1 MNTMKRFVSLALAMA
16 MMFSLLAGCSSKEAT
31 TTTTAAATEA
41 TTAATEAATEKVL
54 TEAEELELMKQEPAY
69 AEGFTYFASGGC
81 TSAPWTAD
89 YLGYFEEYG
98 IKAEVYMAGESWK
111 EALGTNSAQVA
122 VNHIATCLVPAAN
135 DVNYAIVTGAMIGCQ
150 SLWVLADSEYNSLED
165 LKGQKI
171 SAPNGIGNSSYNI
184 GARFFDADGMNPLTD
199 VEFVQ
204 VESSAC
210 VAAMESGEI
219 AAVVAGDMWAWDMW
233 KNGQLKWLRSITWDE
248 DFTDEPC
255 CVTVMNKDFIK
266 DNPLMAK
273 YICKAIYRAQEYIGN
288 NVEEITQAQ
297 IDEGLLTGDL
307 AKLVEC
313 METYQWGKVV
323 DNAFTERALQEI
335 TEDYIRI
342 GLLTT
347 MKDADKVMEKI
358 WWPQY
363 DYSIGDEF

>member
-1 MNTMKRFVSLALAMA
+1 MKRFIALVMVMSMALSL
-16 MMFSLLAGCSSKEAT
+16 FAGCAKEE
-31 TTTTAAATEA
+31 TTTTAAPATEA
-41 TTAATEAATEKVL
+41 TTAATEAAPM
-54 TEAEELELMKQEPAY
+54 TEAEELEAMKSEPAY
-69 AEGFTYFASGGC
+69 EEGFTFFASGGC
-81 TSAPWTAD
+81 TSAPWVAD

-98 IKAEVYMAGESWK
+98 LKGEVYMAGDSWK

-150 SLWVLADSEYNSLED
+150 SLWVLADSEYDSLED
-165 LKGQKI
+165 LKGKKI

-184 GARFFDADGMNPLTD
+184 GARFFDADGMDPLKD

-204 VESSAC
+204 VETSAC
-210 VAAMESGEI
+210 VPAMESGEI

-255 CVTVMNKDFIK
+255 CVTVMNKDFINE
-266 DNPLMAK
+266 NPLMAK
-273 YICKAIYRAQEYIGN
+273 YIAKAIYRAQEYIGN

-307 AKLVEC
+307 AKLTEC
-313 METYQWGKVV
+313 MESYQWGKVV
-323 DNAFTERALQEI
+323 DDAFTERALREI
-335 TEDYIRI
+335 VEDYIRI

-347 MKDADKVMEKI
+347 MKDADKVMEKV
-358 WWPQY
+358 WWPQAN
-363 DYSIGDEF
+363 YSISK

>member
-16 MMFSLLAGCSSKEAT
+16 MMFSLLAGCSSKEA

>member
-1 MNTMKRFVSLALAMA
+1 MKRFIALALVMAMA
-16 MMFSLLAGCSSKEAT
+16 FSLFAGCAKEE
-31 TTTTAAATEA
+31 TTTTAAPATEA
-41 TTAATEAATEKVL
+41 TTAATEAAPM
-54 TEAEELELMKQEPAY
+54 TEAEELEAMKKEPAY
-69 AEGFTYFASGGC
+69 EEGFTFFASGGC
-81 TSAPWTAD
+81 TSAPWVAD
-89 YLGYFEEYG
+89 YLGHFEDYG
-98 IKAEVYMAGESWK
+98 IKSEVYMAGDSWK

-150 SLWVLADSEYNSLED
+150 SLWVLADSEYDSLED
-165 LKGQKI
+165 LKGKKI

-184 GARFFDADGMNPLTD
+184 GARFFDADGIDPLKD

-204 VESSAC
+204 VETSAC
-210 VAAMESGEI
+210 VPAMESGEI

-266 DNPLMAK
+266 ENPLMAK

-323 DNAFTERALQEI
+323 DDKFTETALREI
-335 TEDYIRI
+335 VEDYIRI

-347 MKDADKVMEKI
+347 MKDADAVMEKV
-358 WWPQY
+358 WWPLAN
-363 DYSIGDEF
+363 YSIGD

>member
-1 MNTMKRFVSLALAMA
+1 MKRFISLAIVMAMA
-16 MMFSLLAGCSSKEAT
+16 LSLFAGCAKEET
-31 TTTTAAATEA
+31 TTTTAAPAGEA
-41 TTAATEAATEKVL
+41 TTAATEKVM
-54 TEAEELELMKQEPAY
+54 TEAEELEAMKNEPAY
-69 AEGFTYFASGGC
+69 EEGFKFFASGGC
-81 TSAPWTAD
+81 TSAPWVAD

-98 IKAEVYMAGESWK
+98 LKGEVYMAGDSWK

-135 DVNYAIVTGAMIGCQ
+135 DVNYAIVNGAMIGCQ
-150 SLWVLADSEYNSLED
+150 SLWVLADSGYESLED
-165 LKGQKI
+165 LKGKKI

-184 GARFFDADGMNPLTD
+184 GARFFDADGIDPLKD

-204 VESSAC
+204 VETSAC
-210 VAAMESGEI
+210 VPAMESGEI

-255 CVTVMNKDFIK
+255 CVTVMNKDFINE
-266 DNPLMAK
+266 NPLMAK
-273 YICKAIYRAQEYIGN
+273 YITKAINKAQTYIGN

-307 AKLVEC
+307 DKLVEC
-313 METYQWGKVV
+313 MTTYQWGTV
-323 DNAFTERALQEI
+323 DNQFTETALRKI
-335 TEDYIRI
+335 VEDYIRI

-347 MKDADKVMEKI
+347 MKDAGKSLVATGPR
-358 WWPQY
+358 PQL
-363 DYSIGDEF
+363 

>member
-1 MNTMKRFVSLALAMA
+1 MKRFISLAIVMAMA
-16 MMFSLLAGCSSKEAT
+16 LSLFAGCAKEE
-31 TTTTAAATEA
+31 TTTTAAPAGEA
-41 TTAATEAATEKVL
+41 TTAATEKVM
-54 TEAEELELMKQEPAY
+54 TEAEELEAMKSEPAY
-69 AEGFTYFASGGC
+69 EAGFTYFASGGC

-98 IKAEVYMAGESWK
+98 LKAEVYMAGDSWK

-150 SLWVLADSEYNSLED
+150 SLWVLGDSEYNSLED
-165 LKGQKI
+165 LKGKKI

-184 GARFFDADGMNPLTD
+184 GARFFDADGIDPMTE

-204 VESSAC
+204 VETSAC
-210 VAAMESGEI
+210 IPAMESGEI

-233 KNGQLKWLRSITWDE
+233 KSGQLKWLRSITWDE

-266 DNPLMAK
+266 ENPLMAK

-307 AKLVEC
+307 DKLVEC
-313 METYQWGKVV
+313 METYQWGKAV
-323 DNAFTERALQEI
+323 DNEFTERALREI
-335 TEDYIRI
+335 VEDYIRI

-347 MKDADKVMEKI
+347 MKDADKVMEKV

>member
-1 MNTMKRFVSLALAMA
+1 MKRFIALALVMAMA
-16 MMFSLLAGCSSKEAT
+16 LSLFAGCAKEE
-31 TTTTAAATEA
+31 TTTTAAPATEA
-41 TTAATEAATEKVL
+41 TTAATEAAPM
-54 TEAEELELMKQEPAY
+54 TEAEELEAMKKEPAY
-69 AEGFTYFASGGC
+69 EEGFTFFASGGC
-81 TSAPWTAD
+81 TSAPWVAD

-98 IKAEVYMAGESWK
+98 LKGEVYMAGDSWK

-150 SLWVLADSEYNSLED
+150 SLWVLADSEYDSLED
-165 LKGQKI
+165 LKGKKI

-184 GARFFDADGMNPLTD
+184 GARFFDADGIDPLKD

-204 VESSAC
+204 VETSAC
-210 VAAMESGEI
+210 VPAMESGEI

-266 DNPLMAK
+266 ENPLMAK

-323 DNAFTERALQEI
+323 DDKFTETALREI
-335 TEDYIRI
+335 VEDYIRI

-347 MKDADKVMEKI
+347 MKDADAVMEKV
-358 WWPQY
+358 WWPQA
-363 DYSIGDEF
+363 DYSIGD